1 MTMANV
7 DIEESQCKITLKE
20 SEIIDKEASVDL
32 SRRYVKYIQSQT
44 SVNLDIE
51 RLKIDEDNKADRFS
65 DQTI

>member
-1 MTMANV
+1 MANV